1 MIELGRRLNRTAY
14 ELGESMSAAEL
25 TRQRA
30 YDLVLV
36 EERERAAKKK

>member
-1 MIELGRRLNRTAY
+1 MIELGRRLGMTQA
-14 ELGESMSAAEL
+14 EVGHFMSAAEL